1 MKKLKMPTKNEDA
14 AITKAIENDPD
25 SWEATPEQLAK
36 ARRGRPFLQTPKMP
50 VSIRLDAEIVE
61 HFKASGKGWQS
72 RINALLA
79 EHVKRAE

>member
-1 MKKLKMPTKNEDA
+1 LKKLKKPTKKEDA
-14 AITKAIENDPD
+14 AIARAVENDLD
-25 SWEATPEQLAK
+25 TWEATPEHFAN
-36 ARRGRPFLQTPKMP
+36 ARRGRPFSQSPKMP

-79 EHVKRAE
+79 EHVKRAG